1 MKGLFTFEGGEG
13 AGKTTVINLVSDML
27 DKNNIKHISTREP
40 GGVASAEA
48 IREII
53 LNEDINGV
61 TECLLFAAARRQHL
75 IEKVIPSI
83 KNNNIVLM
91 DRYLDSS
98 LVYQGIAR
106 DLNVEGVFLINKL
119 AINNSEVKL
128 SEEDINFYADNLV
141 SILTNNSDRV
151 ENSEIG
157 DKILAIINNFTLDSI
172 TILLLKSTVY
182 LVNSKNNNINN
193 LSDKLSS
200 LNNLIEEIMP
210 NPQLFIPN
218 ITFILDIQ
226 PELGIKRIMS
236 NSEREVN
243 RLDKENI
250 EFHHKI
256 RNGYL
261 NVSRD
266 LNNDRNYKVLNAD
279 NNPNYLANK
288 IFNMIVDENILF

>member
-1 MKGLFTFEGGEG
+1 MNGLFTFEGGEG
-13 AGKTTVINLVSDML
+13 VGKTTVIGLVSDML
-27 DKNNIKHISTREP
+27 DKNNINYISTREP
-40 GGVASAEA
+40 GGVASAES

-53 LNEDINGV
+53 LNENINGV
-61 TECLLFAAARRQHL
+61 AECLLFAAARRQHL

-157 DKILAIINNFTLDSI
+157 DKILAIINNFSLDSI
-172 TILLLKSTVY
+172 TILLLKSAVY
-182 LVNSKNNNINN
+182 FVNSKNNNINN
-193 LSDKLSS
+193 LSDKLYSIND
-200 LNNLIEEIMP
+200 LVEKIIP
-210 NPQLFIPN
+210 NSKLFIPT

-226 PELGIKRIMS
+226 PEVGIERIVS

-243 RLDKENI
+243 RLDKESI
-250 EFHHKI
+250 DFHYKI

-261 NVSRD
+261 NVSQN
-266 LNNDRNYKVLNAD
+266 LNKDRNYKILNAD
-279 NNPNYLANK
+279 NSPDYLANE
-288 IFNMIVDENILF
+288 IFNMIVAQNG

>member
-27 DKNNIKHISTREP
+27 DKNNINYISTREP

-48 IREII
+48 IREVI

-75 IEKVIPSI
+75 IEKVIPGI

-106 DLNVEGVFLINKL
+106 ELNAEGVFLINKL

-128 SEEDINFYADNLV
+128 SQDSINLYANDLANL
-141 SILTNNSDRV
+141 LTDNSDRFEHSV
-151 ENSEIG
+151 IG
-157 DKILAIINNFTLDSI
+157 DKILSIINNFSLDSI
-172 TILLLKSTVY
+172 TILLLKSAVY
-182 LVNSKNNNINN
+182 FVNSKNNNINN

-200 LNNLIEEIMP
+200 INDLVEKIIP
-210 NPQLFIPN
+210 NSKLFIPT

-226 PELGIKRIMS
+226 PEVGIKRIMS

-243 RLDKENI
+243 RLDKESI
-250 EFHHKI
+250 DFHYKI

-261 NVSRD
+261 NVSQN
-266 LNNDRNYKVLNAD
+266 LNKDRNYKILNAD
-279 NNPNYLANK
+279 NSPDYLANE
-288 IFNMIVDENILF
+288 IFNMIINQNG